1 MCGQVARRE
10 DRRLARRLD
19 RQPGV
24 EGVYRRDD
32 GARLDDGFHGLQ
44 AIGGMALRDQV
55 HGTAIPRERLPCVP
69 DLWR

>member
-1 MCGQVARRE
+1 M
-10 DRRLARRLD
+10 
-19 RQPGV
+19 
-24 EGVYRRDD
+24 YRRDD

-55 HGTAIPRERLPCVP
+55 HGTAIPRERLPCVQ